1 MSIKW
6 YWMAVIVALIIVGTL
21 FLPVNPALKAIVLFM
36 FVPTFFVIIS
46 ENLKN
51 TTKYNIVNAVRYLS
65 ATIGFFVAIMNLP
78 TALYH
83 LGLTDYISFGVTPPD
98 KSLYIGLSAL
108 FKILILTS
116 LGLYAT
122 LGYSLEREKTQRE
135 LDRLSKANKHKEPSA
150 SKRRENSADD
160 NPSIRNKVHDNYTNE
175 LNNIKQQMR
184 KTSPGHRA
192 ILGVGGAGL
201 ATINRLKQHQTPTG
215 TFFLAIDTDENSLR
229 HSLADVK
236 IPYNTSLRANYL
248 RVTDELRRLKI
259 DAAVVVVG
267 AGGGIGYEAVSN
279 IALQA
284 KQLGINISCITFTPF
299 AFEDNNK
306 QQASKLFTKLASR
319 KFNQF
324 AIISN
329 NELLDTADEKHGVKE
344 AFAAGDNIIRTAFES
359 Q

>member
-1 MSIKW
+1 
-6 YWMAVIVALIIVGTL
+6 MAVIVAIIIVGTL
-21 FLPVNPALKAIVLFM
+21 FLPVNAALKAIVLFI

-46 ENLKN
+46 ENLKD

-65 ATIGFFVAIMNLP
+65 AIIGFFVAIMNLP

-108 FKILILTS
+108 FTILILTS

-135 LDRLSKANKHKEPSA
+135 LDRLSRANKHKEPSA
-150 SKRRENSADD
+150 SRKRENSADD

-175 LNNIKQQMR
+175 LNNIKQRVR

-192 ILGVGGAGL
+192 ILGVGGAGI
-201 ATINRLKQHQTPTG
+201 ATINRLKQRQTPTG

-236 IPYNTSLRANYL
+236 ISHNTSLRANYL
-248 RVTDELRRLKI
+248 RVTDELKSLKI
-259 DAAVVVVG
+259 DTVVVVVG
-267 AGGGIGYEAVSN
+267 AGGSIGYEAVSN

-284 KQLGINISCITFTPF
+284 KQLGINVSCIAFTPF
-299 AFEDNNK
+299 TFEDDDK
-306 QQASKLFTKLASR
+306 QQTSKLFTELVSR
-319 KFNQF
+319 KLNQF

-329 NELLDTADEKHGVKE
+329 NKLLDIAGDNQGVKE
-344 AFAAGDNIIRTAFES
+344 AFTAGDDIIRKTFASE
-359 Q
+359 